1 MKNPSNTLIACLFSM
16 LASGCMASVGTS
28 GTISVPPDA
37 RATCETHC
45 QKIGMG
51 LGAVAI
57 MANNVGCIC
66 DMGGKTSQGTSSAVS
81 AGMATVVVQ
90 EQMRQQQ
97 AAQQAQQ
104 ARR

>member
-1 MKNPSNTLIACLFSM
+1 
-16 LASGCMASVGTS
+16 MASVGTS
-28 GTISVPPDA
+28 GAISVPADA

-66 DMGGKTSQGTSSAVS
+66 DVDGKTAQGTSSAVS
-81 AGMATVVVQ
+81 AGMATLVVQ
-90 EQMRQQQ
+90 EEMRQQQ
-97 AAQQAQQ
+97 AQQQAQQ
-104 ARR
+104 QTRR